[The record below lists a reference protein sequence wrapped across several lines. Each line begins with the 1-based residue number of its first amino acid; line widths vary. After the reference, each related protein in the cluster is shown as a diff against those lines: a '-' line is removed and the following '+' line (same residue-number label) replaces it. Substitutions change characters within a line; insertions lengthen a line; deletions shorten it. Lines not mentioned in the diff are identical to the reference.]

1 MERVD
6 PEKILALLPNWVG
19 DAVMATPAL
28 SALRRRFPKA
38 VIVCLAR
45 PYVVPVLDGL
55 GFVDEI
61 RGFDGLKAKT
71 ATRRFLSDA
80 RALRREKFD
89 LAVLF
94 ANSFRTG
101 LFALL
106 AGAKRRV
113 GYVREGRGFLLTAG
127 VKPVMSGGR
136 FKPLSMI
143 DYYLALVASLDAP
156 SDDRRMQL
164 VVTPADSRKTQEIF
178 AQFKVDVSRPLA
190 VINPGAAFGSAKCW
204 PPENFAAVA
213 EKLCEKGFEVLVVTG
228 PKEKDI
234 GETIG
239 AAVGVSL
246 KPLWR
251 ADIPLG
257 ALKAVIAQAAV
268 LVTNDSGPRH
278 FGTALGVPVV
288 TIMGPT
294 DPRWSDTGYARE
306 VIVRKEVDCG
316 PCMLR
321 VCPRD
326 HRCMTLITPGDVI
339 AAVDTVLSVPARQE
353 GAETG
358 DDRKAALA

>member
-6 PEKILALLPNWVG
+6 PEKILVLLPNWVG

-28 SALRRRFPKA
+28 AALRRRFPES

-45 PYVVPVLDGL
+45 PYVVPVFEGL
-55 GFVDEI
+55 GFLDEI
-61 RGFDGLKAKT
+61 RGLDSLRAKT
-71 ATRRFLSDA
+71 ATRLFLAEA
-80 RALRREKFD
+80 RALRGEKFD

-106 AGAKRRV
+106 TGAKRRV
-113 GYVREGRGFLLTAG
+113 GYIRGGRGFLLTAG

-136 FKPLSMI
+136 FKPFPMI
-143 DYYLALVASLDAP
+143 DYYLALVGSLGAV
-156 SDDRRMQL
+156 SDDRQMHL
-164 VVTPADSRKTQEIF
+164 VVTSRERARTQEIF
-178 AQFKVDVSRPLA
+178 SQFNVDISRPLA

-213 EKLCEKGFEVLVVTG
+213 GGLCEKGFEVLVVTG

-234 GETIG
+234 GEAIG
-239 AAVGVSL
+239 AATGVSL

-257 ALKAVIAQAAV
+257 ALKAIIARAAV

-294 DPRWSDTGYARE
+294 DPRWSDTGYKRE
-306 VIVRKEVDCG
+306 IVVRKEVDCG

-326 HRCMTLITPGDVI
+326 HKCMTLITPGDVI
-339 AAVDTVLSVPARQE
+339 DAIETVLSAPARQE
-353 GAETG
+353 GAGSG